1 MSVQNNSQISIK
13 DFSKSKPTP
22 SQVQHASQGTSFDGQ
37 MPRSSNK
44 SSLAVAPMT
53 QTAINFS
60 QPTHARAASTLGVL
74 NKAQLGELNITGR
87 NFEAHHPSTYK
98 QYLD

>member
-1 MSVQNNSQISIK
+1 M
-13 DFSKSKPTP
+13 TP
-22 SQVQHASQGTSFDGQ
+22 H
-37 MPRSSNK
+37 
-44 SSLAVAPMT
+44 
-53 QTAINFS
+53 TAINFS

-74 NKAQLGELNITGR
+74 NKAQLGELNITGK